1 MFERFRRKQKADDD
15 DRLTSPSVKGEACEE
30 WSQLD
35 HEGDRPQVQAKS
47 RVEQTYEDAIRT
59 FEKCSQ
65 GMTPEQR
72 KARLEGNFDILQ
84 NGFCGTE
91 EAKSRV
97 EGDRFVETLDVGGPP
112 IVFGADMRKSPM
124 NSEITDLLN
133 DVFGSE
139 QVEFRGHGEY
149 VSVWVHGKFSAN
161 IALTDEQVRELL
173 DSAQED
179 SEGIA
184 YEIEG
189 LKDSLD
195 EKES

>member
-47 RVEQTYEDAIRT
+47 RVE
-59 FEKCSQ
+59 
-65 GMTPEQR
+65 
-72 KARLEGNFDILQ
+72 
-84 NGFCGTE
+84 
-91 EAKSRV
+91 
-97 EGDRFVETLDVGGPP
+97 GDRFVETLDVGGPL

-173 DSAQED
+173 DSAEED
-179 SEGIA
+179 TEGLA
-184 YEIEG
+184 YEIAAIKE
-189 LKDSLD
+189 SVE